1 MKSTKTMFF
10 GIILML
16 LGVGL
21 IQPGND
27 HYLAQTL
34 PFLGGDIMTTIFPI
48 VSLALIVLGVIVGI
62 VGVFLRK

>member
-1 MKSTKTMFF
+1 
-10 GIILML
+10 ML

-48 VSLALIVLGVIVGI
+48 VSLALIVVGVIVGI